1 MRSSPH
7 PSRLPYPSPHEVPK
21 QALSL
26 LFNLSCPVWH
36 ARCTSWQCS
45 DTWNCEDGYPLSR
58 LPPGYL
64 RRIGD

>member
-26 LFNLSCPVWH
+26 LFNLSCPVWQALH
-36 ARCTSWQCS
+36 ELAML
-45 DTWNCEDGYPLSR
+45 GYLELRGRLPLSR